1 VIEINEVTM
10 QYRNGNGIFDLSFGI
25 AKGETFGFLGPNG
38 AGKTTTI
45 RVLLGFMKPDKGS
58 ASINGLDC
66 WLNADAIH
74 KNLGYIPGEIAFMN
88 GMKGDEFLR
97 FISDMRGPGNLL
109 RRKELEKRF
118 EINTHMS
125 LRKMSKGMKQ
135 KIAIIAAFMHDP
147 AIYVLDEPTN
157 GLDPLMQKRF
167 IELLLEEKQR
177 GKTILFSSHLF
188 DEIERCCDR
197 AGIIREGKL
206 AGIENIATL
215 RQIQQRKYAITLGSA
230 KDGEVLKRR
239 LVNLVDMG
247 CNRFE
252 IAVSGE
258 IDGFIKTLSSVT
270 VENLETRPLNLEEV
284 FMQFFGQEANNR
296 VATSL

>member
-1 VIEINEVTM
+1 M
-10 QYRNGNGIFDLSFGI
+10 RYRNGNGIFDLSFEI
-25 AKGETFGFLGPNG
+25 PEGETFGLLGPNG

-45 RVLLGFMKPDKGS
+45 RVLLGYMKPDKGS

-97 FISDMRGPGNLL
+97 FISDMRGPGVFS
-109 RRKELEKRF
+109 RRKELEERF
-118 EINTHMS
+118 EINTHLS
-125 LRKMSKGMKQ
+125 LKKMSKGMKQ
-135 KIAIIAAFMHDP
+135 KIAIITAFMHDP
-147 AIYVLDEPTN
+147 ALYILDEPTN

-197 AGIIREGKL
+197 TGILREGRL
-206 AGIENIATL
+206 AGIENMATL
-215 RQIQQRKYAITLGSA
+215 RQIRQRKYVITLGSA

-247 CNRFE
+247 RNRFE
-252 IAVSGE
+252 ITVSGE
-258 IDGFIKTLSSVT
+258 IDSFIKTLSSVT
-270 VENLETRPLNLEEV
+270 VENLEVGPLNLEEV
-284 FMQFFGQEANNR
+284 FMRFFRQEANNR
-296 VATSL
+296 VITSL